1 MRNSEILI
9 LLGRQETYRGKIVDI
24 RLGSK
29 DMPILVELKLYYDK
43 ADWKESRSMK
53 NTVENDLK
61 TAKGHKNTFVGIIDV
76 VPSTYRAKL
85 VYSLNWNILEIDR
98 QVFDSYYR
106 DINPISS
113 PPRERKQQTLL
124 VNGTQI

>member
-1 MRNSEILI
+1 
-9 LLGRQETYRGKIVDI
+9 
-24 RLGSK
+24 
-29 DMPILVELKLYYDK
+29 MPILVELKLYHDK

-53 NTVENDLK
+53 NTVESDLK
-61 TAKGHKNTFVGIIDV
+61 TAKGHKNTFVGIIV
-76 VPSTYRAKL
+76 VIPSTYRAKL

-98 QVFDSYYR
+98 QVFNSYYR
-106 DINPISS
+106 DINLISS